1 MPLAIKLAESS
12 ETNRRRGSLAAPAI
26 INVGLMGLG
35 VVGGGVAATL
45 MEQPS
50 AIARKIGC
58 PISLKKVLVRDLG
71 KHADAN
77 LPSGILTTNPEEI
90 LGDSDIHVVV
100 EVMGGTQP
108 AAGYMKQALASG
120 KQVVTANKEVMAK
133 HGPDLISLAN
143 RNGVNLLYEASV
155 GGGIPIVGCLMRD
168 LAANNIHSIRSI
180 INGTTNYILTRMARD
195 GADFDQALREAQ
207 QRGYAEADPTNDV
220 EGIDAVY
227 KVSILASLA
236 FHRSVSPDDVYRQGI
251 ANLEPQDFRYAHELG
266 YAIKSLAIATLQD
279 GEVKA
284 RVYPALLPLD
294 DMLAKVDGVYNAV
307 EVEGDLCGKVLF
319 HGMGAGREPTTSAV
333 MGDVIEASRR
343 LVSRGVVS
351 NERSTAPE
359 VSSIMVS
366 SINEPGDSPTNGNE
380 SGLGHNSIGDL
391 ICKYY
396 LRLNVADRPG
406 VFAQIARVLG
416 DEEISIA
423 SVLQK
428 DTNKAEQTAEI
439 VITTHPSVESSVQ
452 AALRALTALDVVRD
466 VSNVLR
472 IEE

>member
-1 MPLAIKLAESS
+1 MATPGL
-12 ETNRRRGSLAAPAI
+12 

-50 AIARKIGC
+50 AIARKIGR

-71 KHADAN
+71 KHADAK
-77 LPSGILTTNPEEI
+77 LPFGILTTDPEEI

-108 AAGYMKQALASG
+108 AAGYMKQALGSG

-180 INGTTNYILTRMARD
+180 INGTTNYILTRMAHD
-195 GADFDQALREAQ
+195 GADFGQALREAQ
-207 QRGYAEADPTNDV
+207 QRGYAEADPKNDV

-227 KVSILASLA
+227 KISILASLA
-236 FHRSVSPDDVYRQGI
+236 FHRSVRPDDVYRQGI

-266 YAIKSLAIATLQD
+266 YAIKSLAIATLQND
-279 GEVKA
+279 EVKA

-294 DMLAKVDGVYNAV
+294 HMLAKVDGVYNAV

-333 MGDVIEASRR
+333 MGDVIEAARS
-343 LVSRGVVS
+343 LVSRS
-351 NERSTAPE
+351 L
-359 VSSIMVS
+359 VSSERPTDSKVS
-366 SINEPGDSPTNGNE
+366 SINEQDYNPSNGDD
-380 SGLGHNSIGDL
+380 SGLGRSSIDDL

-396 LRLNVADRPG
+396 LRLKVADRPG

-416 DEEISIA
+416 DREISIA

-428 DTNKAEQTAEI
+428 DTDQAEQTAEI
-439 VITTHPSVESSVQ
+439 VITTHPSVESSMQ
-452 AALRALTALDVVRD
+452 ASLRALADLDVVRD